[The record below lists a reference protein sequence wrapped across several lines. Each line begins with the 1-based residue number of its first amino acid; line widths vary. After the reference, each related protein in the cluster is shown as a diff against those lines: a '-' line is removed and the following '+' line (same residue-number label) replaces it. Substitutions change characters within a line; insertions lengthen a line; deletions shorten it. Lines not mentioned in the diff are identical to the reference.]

1 MTALTDDQVQLFRDA
16 NFAAVTTLKADGT
29 PQTSIVWV
37 DEENGRPV
45 FNTKPGR
52 AKGRHLKRDP
62 RVNLTV
68 WDRNNPY
75 HYVEVEGI
83 AELDEQGANDHI
95 NKLSQKYRGKDFHTP
110 RERIIVRVTPTRVLE
125 YID

>member
-1 MTALTDDQVQLFRDA
+1 MTALTNDQVQLLREP

-29 PQTSIVWV
+29 PQTSIVWI
-37 DEENGRPV
+37 DEEDGRPV

-52 AKGRHLKRDP
+52 AKGKHLRRDP
-62 RVNLTV
+62 RVNVTV
-68 WDRNNPY
+68 WDRNDPY

-83 AELDEQGANDHI
+83 AEQGANDHI
-95 NKLSQKYRGKDFHTP
+95 NKLSQKYRGTDFHTP
-110 RERIIVRVTPTRVLE
+110 SDRVIVRVTPTRVLE